1 MLGYLVLSIIFF
13 LNIEVFVC
21 KIFVNWNIIVYVLLF
36 FFKLSDVWKR
46 YIYLNFFI
54 GFMNFIIIYG
64 NLGKIG
70 YFLVSFCKL

>member
-13 LNIEVFVC
+13 LNIEVFVY

-36 FFKLSDVWKR
+36 FFKLSDVWIR